1 MQNSKWSL
9 IEDLLLIYLFI
20 TAPPML
26 ALHFE
31 EVKVELRMTGLLL
44 PTCTAERCRVVVE
57 GLAEVEE
64 EVVPEGV

>member
-1 MQNSKWSL
+1 
-9 IEDLLLIYLFI
+9 
-20 TAPPML
+20 ML